1 MPVSQH
7 ASSQHAYSIICVM
20 WPAML
25 WVHASMMTSCCGQVL
40 VGIAEDLGHVH
51 FMFVFMDQDQAAGYD
66 DSINF
71 SCKLPVRVE
80 E

>member
-1 MPVSQH
+1 M
-7 ASSQHAYSIICVM
+7 
-20 WPAML
+20 
-25 WVHASMMTSCCGQVL
+25 L

-51 FMFVFMDQDQAAGYD
+51 FMFVYQDQDQAAGYD